1 MIFKTTQITALD
13 IAPDVYKRQ
22 SQHCNERNDQR
33 HRDSSCRYGYPMY
46 ILIHVFSSFKR
57 NQPLT
62 EFRSEVNPNY
72 LVAAALGSRL
82 VRSDFFKIDPLLFI
96 EPLINQLVV
105 SSVFLNMLQTVV
117 DLFYQFCVT
126 LLYSCLLYT
135 SRCV

>member
-1 MIFKTTQITALD
+1 
-13 IAPDVYKRQ
+13 
-22 SQHCNERNDQR
+22 
-33 HRDSSCRYGYPMY
+33 MY

-105 SSVFLNMLQTVV
+105 SSVFLNMLQAVV

-126 LLYSCLLYT
+126 LL
-135 SRCV
+135 